1 MVEYLN
7 EVRKMEKSFDSFKV
21 YYVPQLDNSGV
32 EHLASVALLWGLTPQ
47 DMMVEKLIEKS
58 LTIKS
63 KHQATLSAYLMI
75 VDGEEPNQADDWM
88 QPIRTFLEN

>member
-1 MVEYLN
+1 
-7 EVRKMEKSFDSFKV
+7 
-21 YYVPQLDNSGV
+21 
-32 EHLASVALLWGLTPQ
+32 
-47 DMMVEKLIEKS
+47 MMVEMLIEKS
-58 LTIKS
+58 LPIKS